1 MIVLCSEMNFCIN
14 FVIFSFFFFSSLV
27 SVTETLEY
35 TSVKN
40 ITPMQWK
47 SIRFLLTHAN
57 ASVSMTNQ
65 IKTKI
70 FYRYSGWAIYQAIQ
84 FKKFHKHKTRNI
96 ALKDLTMHSQI
107 GLYKAVKK
115 YHGKY
120 PFHPHVNIYIQ
131 GELLKGLTDLHPIT
145 SVSKKDRRSSL
156 KKKLEEVAL
165 KNVTISDLGKQKW
178 IYKRNLDSRFVG
190 KEEEWMFDKV
200 GRHGGYENNY
210 SVGKERWDEM
220 SEYQP
225 IWQKIEDLEPMKK
238 RIFHL
243 KYSHDFDKI
252 RSNREIASLM
262 GCSEEYIRVLLK
274 RNIAKLIPK

>member
-1 MIVLCSEMNFCIN
+1 MN
-14 FVIFSFFFFSSLV
+14 
-27 SVTETLEY
+27 TLEY
-35 TSVKN
+35 TSKN

-57 ASVSMTNQ
+57 TSASMTNQ

-70 FYRYSGWAIYQAIQ
+70 FYRYSGWALYQAIQ

-96 ALKDLTMHSQI
+96 ALKDLTMYSQI

-131 GELLKGLTDLHPIT
+131 GELFKGLTDLHPIT
-145 SVSKKDRRSSL
+145 SVSKKERRYSL
-156 KKKLEEVAL
+156 KKKIEEVRL
-165 KNVTISDLGKQKW
+165 KNGTISDFEKQKCV
-178 IYKRNLDSRFVG
+178 YKRNMDSRFVG
-190 KEEEWMFDKV
+190 KEEEWMFDKL
-200 GRHGGYENNY
+200 GRNGGYESNLIGY
-210 SVGKERWDEM
+210 EM
-220 SEYQP
+220 YEYQQIWQQ
-225 IWQKIEDLEPMKK
+225 IWQKIETLEPMKK

-243 KYSHDFDKI
+243 KYSYDFDKI
-252 RSNREIASLM
+252 RTNREIGTLM

-274 RNIAKLIPK
+274 RNVVKLIQK

>member
-1 MIVLCSEMNFCIN
+1 MIFCIN
-14 FVIFSFFFFSSLV
+14 FVVFSFFLFLGLV
-27 SVTETLEY
+27 SVMKGMKY
-35 TSVKN
+35 TSKN

-47 SIRFLLTHAN
+47 SIRYLLTHAN
-57 ASVSMTNQ
+57 TSTSMTNQ

-96 ALKDLTMHSQI
+96 TFKDLTMYSQI
-107 GLYKAVKK
+107 GLYKSVKK

-145 SVSKKDRRSSL
+145 SVSKKERRSSL
-156 KKKLEEVAL
+156 KKKMEEVVL
-165 KNVTISDLGKQKW
+165 KNGTMSDLGKQKC

-190 KEEEWMFDKV
+190 KEEEWMFDKL
-200 GRHGGYENNY
+200 GRKGGYESDY
-210 SVGKERWDEM
+210 SVGWWDEM
-220 SEYQP
+220 SEYQS
-225 IWQKIEDLEPMKK
+225 IWQKIETLEPMKK

-252 RSNREIASLM
+252 RSNHEIGTLM
-262 GCSEEYIRVLLK
+262 GCSEEYIRILLK
-274 RNIAKLIPK
+274 RNIAKLIQK

>member
-1 MIVLCSEMNFCIN
+1 MIFCIN
-14 FVIFSFFFFSSLV
+14 FVLFSFFLFLGLG
-27 SVTETLEY
+27 SVMEGLEY
-35 TSVKN
+35 SSIKN

-57 ASVSMTNQ
+57 TSVSMTNQ

-131 GELLKGLTDLHPIT
+131 GELFKGLTDLHPIT
-145 SVSKKDRRSSL
+145 SVSKKERSSSL
-156 KKKLEEVAL
+156 KKKMEVFAL
-165 KNVTISDLGKQKW
+165 KNGTVSDLGKQKW
-178 IYKRNLDSRFVG
+178 IYKRNLDSRFIG
-190 KEEEWMFDKV
+190 KEEEWMFDKL
-200 GRHGGYENNY
+200 GRKGGYESDY
-210 SVGKERWDEM
+210 SVGKESWWDEM
-220 SEYQP
+220 SVYQS
-225 IWQKIEDLEPMKK
+225 IWQQIETLEPMKK

-252 RSNREIASLM
+252 RSNHEIGTLM
-262 GCSEEYIRVLLK
+262 GCSEEYIRILLK

>member
-1 MIVLCSEMNFCIN
+1 MIFCIN
-14 FVIFSFFFFSSLV
+14 FVVFSFFLFLGLV
-27 SVTETLEY
+27 SVIETLEY
-35 TSVKN
+35 SSVKN

-47 SIRFLLTHAN
+47 SIRFLLTHVN
-57 ASVSMTNQ
+57 TSVSMTNQ

-70 FYRYSGWAIYQAIQ
+70 FYRYSGWALYQAIL

-96 ALKDLTMHSQI
+96 ALKDLTMYSQI

-131 GELLKGLTDLHPIT
+131 GELFKGLTDLHPIT
-145 SVSKKDRRSSL
+145 SVSKKERRSSL
-156 KKKLEEVAL
+156 KKKMEEVVL
-165 KNVTISDLGKQKW
+165 KNGTMSDLGKKKW
-178 IYKRNLDSRFVG
+178 VYKRNLDSRFVG
-190 KEEEWMFDKV
+190 KEEEWMFDKL

-210 SVGKERWDEM
+210 SVGKESWWVEM
-220 SEYQP
+220 SVYQP
-225 IWQKIEDLEPMKK
+225 IWQKIETLEPMKK